1 MQHYSK
7 KIFHS
12 TQVFFFSEERKVSP
26 NALSALP
33 KRRLRKLKRRKKKF
47 FRRFGFGKRGFI
59 CSLCSVPEIKMEI
72 KPFGFTSILCRCPT
86 PHGKLNS
93 LYGERTTQR
102 LQAMCNYFEL
112 TGKSRRV

>member
-1 MQHYSK
+1 MRHQTKRPFIEIQTPFRKNRTPFYEILSPFQ
-7 KIFHS
+7 ISGTAFHL
-12 TQVFFFSEERKVSP
+12 QP
-26 NALSALP
+26 L
-33 KRRLRKLKRRKKKF
+33 
-47 FRRFGFGKRGFI
+47 
-59 CSLCSVPEIKMEI
+59 LCSGNKNGD
-72 KPFGFTSILCRCPT
+72 KPFRIYLHFVRVKGLAPT